1 MTEKLSNEQR
11 HERFWCAFTH
21 IRVAWFFVAFCALQ
35 VFNSW
40 RALDKPISRPH
51 LTELPFNVLIIL
63 IYAPILWM
71 VLRCFTE
78 RFVIGIATV
87 HMAISVVSWF
97 APGLLVASLF
107 NPATVLVRRVFFA
120 LWIVAFLLSLNM
132 PLQSARHPYI
142 ELDKIP
148 SGVGNRGLLI
158 LGGIMLTAIVLG
170 ALLYFIPL
178 Q

>member
-1 MTEKLSNEQR
+1 M
-11 HERFWCAFTH
+11 
-21 IRVAWFFVAFCALQ
+21 
-35 VFNSW
+35 
-40 RALDKPISRPH
+40 
-51 LTELPFNVLIIL
+51 
-63 IYAPILWM
+63 
-71 VLRCFTE
+71 
-78 RFVIGIATV
+78 IGIATV